1 MPHTALLLWAGA
13 TLVPA
18 AIRWRL
24 RSAYLR
30 SADSG
35 AETERWLRSFLV
47 LAALQSALLGSA
59 AWFVFPQTD
68 VIAQTALIVIL
79 SGVASGGVLALLGH
93 WPTAITHIAFVIVPL
108 AVKFFFVPAFPVSFA
123 PLAVVFGIVLAVVA
137 RDFSNMLVRSLRSQ
151 LEKERLIEDLSAAKR
166 EAEMANQEKMA
177 QSAKVAEQRL
187 QAAVDRETARSAAFL
202 QTVLENTTEA
212 LVAFGEDGRLS
223 LMNKQLHQITGLPA
237 NLCRVGASIGDV
249 IRFLIEGSDVG
260 DTEDGVNRVID
271 LTHPRHLRFFEY
283 RSPGGRDI
291 EVRMSPMPDGGVVA
305 TLVDVTERKRAE
317 RDMTQLQK
325 MESPGNFVGGMA
337 HNLNNLLLPIISLSR
352 RTMNALPEGDQR
364 QYLERVVQAGERAK
378 NLVSQVVGFSR
389 EEEVGVDVIDIAEA
403 IRSSMALVHSTL
415 PSTIKV
421 KESLSESVGL
431 VLGDPAQTATV
442 LMNLVSNAI
451 DAMAGGVGELSVSL
465 SRIEIGGDGHDKPS
479 PGPPLGS
486 YARLSVT
493 DTGSGMDEA
502 TINRIFDPF
511 FTTKDVGEGTGLGLS
526 TAYATVSRQGGTI
539 RVASEPGTGTT
550 FHVYFPLVQI
560 EADRPA
566 SAP

>member
-1 MPHTALLLWAGA
+1 LIPGEIEVAIAKRWRPAHSDSRDRTGQAPAAAQQDEILRRVRAAQVEALYGSLVPGIALTPVVAAALVLLLWGSVPHTALLLWAGA

-79 SGVASGGVLALLGH
+79 SGVASGGVLTLLGH

-123 PLAVVFGIVLAVVA
+123 PLAVVFGVVLAVVA

-151 LEKERLIEDLSAAKR
+151 LEKERLNEDLSAAKR

-223 LMNKQLHQITGLPA
+223 LMNKQSHQITGLPA

-291 EVRMSPMPDGGVVA
+291 EVRMGPMPDGGV
-305 TLVDVTERKRAE
+305 EIGRASC
-317 RDMTQLQK
+317 R
-325 MESPGNFVGGMA
+325 
-337 HNLNNLLLPIISLSR
+337 
-352 RTMNALPEGDQR
+352 
-364 QYLERVVQAGERAK
+364 ERVW
-378 NLVSQVVGFSR
+378 L
-389 EEEVGVDVIDIAEA
+389 
-403 IRSSMALVHSTL
+403 
-415 PSTIKV
+415 KV
-421 KESLSESVGL
+421 
-431 VLGDPAQTATV
+431 
-442 LMNLVSNAI
+442 
-451 DAMAGGVGELSVSL
+451 
-465 SRIEIGGDGHDKPS
+465 
-479 PGPPLGS
+479 
-486 YARLSVT
+486 
-493 DTGSGMDEA
+493 
-502 TINRIFDPF
+502 
-511 FTTKDVGEGTGLGLS
+511 
-526 TAYATVSRQGGTI
+526 
-539 RVASEPGTGTT
+539 
-550 FHVYFPLVQI
+550 
-560 EADRPA
+560 
-566 SAP
+566 